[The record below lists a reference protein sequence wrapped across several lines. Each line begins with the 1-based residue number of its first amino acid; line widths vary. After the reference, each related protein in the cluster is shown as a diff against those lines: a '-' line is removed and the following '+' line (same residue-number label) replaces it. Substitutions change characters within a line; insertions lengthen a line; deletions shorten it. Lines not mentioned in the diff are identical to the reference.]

1 MNFYMFGLQRS
12 GTNFIYDTIHGNFEN
27 MLQLNIVD
35 HNVSSPTWKHLIEPR
50 NEWVPNVPVLFV
62 YKNPYTWL
70 ESVAYRNS
78 MDFWESHGQE
88 GRQSP
93 IVPYYV
99 DTNRKV
105 MVYSFEHAV
114 RMWCHAIHSWAID
127 PPFPTFPIKYE
138 DLLVEESRDKIFAEL
153 KDKYNLTPTPNA
165 GFVPAAGQVI
175 NSNSYTPS
183 MGDYYKEGRPE
194 NLSKHF
200 IEMVG
205 ELLDEDILNF
215 TEYEKIG

>member
-1 MNFYMFGLQRS
+1 M
-12 GTNFIYDTIHGNFEN
+12 
-27 MLQLNIVD
+27 
-35 HNVSSPTWKHLIEPR
+35 
-50 NEWVPNVPVLFV
+50 
-62 YKNPYTWL
+62 
-70 ESVAYRNS
+70 
-78 MDFWESHGQE
+78 
-88 GRQSP
+88 
-93 IVPYYV
+93 PYYV

-138 DLLVEESRDKIFAEL
+138 DLLVEESRDKIFADL